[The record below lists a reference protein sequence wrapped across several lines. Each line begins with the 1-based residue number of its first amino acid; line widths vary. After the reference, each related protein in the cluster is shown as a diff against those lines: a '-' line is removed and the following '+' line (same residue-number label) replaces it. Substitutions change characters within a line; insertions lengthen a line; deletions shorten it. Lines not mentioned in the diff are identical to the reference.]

1 MYFSIRKFHSTNI
14 TNDLKCFTKVK
25 TGINIHTM
33 TLIENH
39 KIVIVIGEVSTKKE
53 YENLFSERKF
63 QVLLFPIN
71 SYTNTKCKKHAR
83 TTK

>member
-1 MYFSIRKFHSTNI
+1 
-14 TNDLKCFTKVK
+14 
-25 TGINIHTM
+25 M

-53 YENLFSERKF
+53 YENLFSGKKF